1 MTMTEKSYRVSKLT
15 IEIVILIVVGLIGF
29 FLNRLV
35 AQDDENNRI
44 NRLDH
49 KDIMYELK
57 GIKDKTTDMEK
68 DIAIIKEWKRL
79 VEEADRKHN
88 TRGGKSSTVKESEEM
103 YNNIQEIKQG
113 GTQIA
118 SERAR

>member
-1 MTMTEKSYRVSKLT
+1 MTEKSYRVSKLT

-88 TRGGKSSTVKESEEM
+88 TRGGKSSTVKEAEEM